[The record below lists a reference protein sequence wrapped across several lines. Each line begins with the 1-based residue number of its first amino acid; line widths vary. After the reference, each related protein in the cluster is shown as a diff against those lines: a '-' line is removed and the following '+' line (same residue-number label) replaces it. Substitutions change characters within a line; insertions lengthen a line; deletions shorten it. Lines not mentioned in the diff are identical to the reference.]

1 MKAKKV
7 LYINDYFND
16 ENSLN
21 TCEDRQMPYNH
32 LWGSDIDDNRI
43 VFKRCL
49 VKTSKRGKLWTLVQ
63 NIKALINGLRCD
75 VIYSAVPGYD
85 YLFLLLKRLGLSSK
99 QIITV
104 LHHPARKLRLVSQYN
119 KCICICPE
127 IPCLYPELN
136 ERIEYI
142 FWGPDIEFYKNSGGG
157 NINHTI
163 DFISAGKTHRD
174 YALMKEGLQELG
186 ATYKIVGE
194 HSQSGNEMSY
204 PDLLKEYEQS
214 RFICIPM
221 EVKDEALLIGLTSF
235 NDAIALG
242 KPFLMSDNSRIGV
255 DIDSLKLGR
264 TYKAGD
270 ISSFKESA
278 EYLLSLSDSEYNEMS
293 ENCRKFAEEN
303 SYDRFKS
310 KIHSIITG

>member
-1 MKAKKV
+1 M
-7 LYINDYFND
+7 
-16 ENSLN
+16 
-21 TCEDRQMPYNH
+21 
-32 LWGSDIDDNRI
+32 
-43 VFKRCL
+43 
-49 VKTSKRGKLWTLVQ
+49 VQ

>member
-1 MKAKKV
+1 
-7 LYINDYFND
+7 
-16 ENSLN
+16 
-21 TCEDRQMPYNH
+21 
-32 LWGSDIDDNRI
+32 
-43 VFKRCL
+43 
-49 VKTSKRGKLWTLVQ
+49 
-63 NIKALINGLRCD
+63 
-75 VIYSAVPGYD
+75 
-85 YLFLLLKRLGLSSK
+85 
-99 QIITV
+99 
-104 LHHPARKLRLVSQYN
+104 
-119 KCICICPE
+119 
-127 IPCLYPELN
+127 
-136 ERIEYI
+136 
-142 FWGPDIEFYKNSGGG
+142 
-157 NINHTI
+157 
-163 DFISAGKTHRD
+163 
-174 YALMKEGLQELG
+174 MKEGLQELG

-310 KIHSIITG
+310 KIHSIITGLN